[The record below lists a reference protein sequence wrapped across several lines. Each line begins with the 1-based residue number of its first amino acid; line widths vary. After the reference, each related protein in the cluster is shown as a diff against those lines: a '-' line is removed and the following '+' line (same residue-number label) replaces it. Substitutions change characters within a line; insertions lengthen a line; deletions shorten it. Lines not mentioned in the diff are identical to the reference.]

1 MLTLERL
8 VRGYYQQAAR
18 LLTDTGGDDAMSL
31 YLTKADPL
39 LVLRDLLGHSSV
51 ETTQAYLHLLDT
63 QRIFQE
69 ASDSARPSTTTAD
82 TANCDGGDVL

>member
-1 MLTLERL
+1 
-8 VRGYYQQAAR
+8 
-18 LLTDTGGDDAMSL
+18 MSL